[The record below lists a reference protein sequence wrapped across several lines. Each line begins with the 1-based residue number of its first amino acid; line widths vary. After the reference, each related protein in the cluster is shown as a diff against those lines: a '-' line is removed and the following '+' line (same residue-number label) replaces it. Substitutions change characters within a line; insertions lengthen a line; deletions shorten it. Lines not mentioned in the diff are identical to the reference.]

1 MLLSLFCTHWPFCFS
16 VHSFMKNSLESTY
29 IFSYRRPVRS
39 VVSADPTDTL
49 LLPKLEKKEEEER
62 KMFLS
67 QSIGYTEEWAGRDLL
82 KITVFLKFVPL
93 PHKLYSPVD
102 EKPLNDAIKLGILC
116 NLA

>member
-1 MLLSLFCTHWPFCFS
+1 
-16 VHSFMKNSLESTY
+16 
-29 IFSYRRPVRS
+29 
-39 VVSADPTDTL
+39 
-49 LLPKLEKKEEEER
+49 
-62 KMFLS
+62 MFLS